1 MIPKMKRKIFTVG
14 AIAGFLVAGIGLG
27 QAQTLDAILKINGG
41 VNKLA
46 QVSQGRIEKIA
57 DQTSD
62 MLNDYRVVLKQIETL
77 RAYNAQIEKLIA
89 SQNKEIASL
98 NSQINSVTVI
108 DRQITPLM
116 ARMIDSL
123 EEFVSL
129 DVPFLIDERDER
141 MEQLRTIMDRADIAN
156 SEKFRRLLEAFQ
168 IENNYGRTIEDYRGE
183 MERGGQTRSVDY
195 LRIGRL
201 LLFYQTLD
209 RKETGIWDNDKRDW
223 VLLSDSYRAPILNG
237 LRMARKQK
245 APDLLRLPVP
255 APENA
260 R

>member
-27 QAQTLDAILKINGG
+27 QAQTLDAILKVNGG

-46 QVSQGRIEKIA
+46 QASQGRIEKIA

-62 MLNDYRVVLKQIETL
+62 MLDDYRVVLKQIETL
-77 RAYNAQIEKLIA
+77 RAYNAQIEKLIR

-98 NSQINSVTVI
+98 SSQINNVTVI

-129 DVPFLIDERDER
+129 DVPFLKDERTDR
-141 MEQLRTIMDRADIAN
+141 MEQLRTIMDRSDIAN

-183 MERGGQTRSVDY
+183 LERGGQTRSVDY

-209 RKETGIWDNDKRDW
+209 RKETGIWDNKKHDW

-260 R
+260 Q